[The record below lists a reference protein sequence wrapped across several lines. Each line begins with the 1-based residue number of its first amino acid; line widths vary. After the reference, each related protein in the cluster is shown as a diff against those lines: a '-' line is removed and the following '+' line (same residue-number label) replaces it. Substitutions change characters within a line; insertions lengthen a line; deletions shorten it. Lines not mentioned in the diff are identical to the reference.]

1 MLKRRISESAN
12 YFVKINSIFVF
23 ITLSLLLLNTPHVTY
38 DGWQYLSSGKSIF
51 DGTYFENYFFVRDPI
66 YPIFIGLCLKIFDS
80 LWVILILQTYLCVVS
95 IGLLI
100 ETVVNSTIQEKS
112 KRILHKAFLAIAC
125 WITLGSLPSFIL
137 QQNAILILF
146 AFVARKAWKIDKRSE
161 VEKLKTKD
169 AWFTWTLVLWI
180 AFLISLEIFL
190 IVLLLIV
197 TLAVK
202 KRITRRSFFL
212 IAIVSSLLA
221 LATTSGMSELHTN
234 AQQSESYNKSNLND
248 PFLNEDF
255 TTNLKRQLMN
265 ANPPYT
271 QKAIRAFLA
280 NLDLSPTVGWD
291 GIYTDLYKEPG
302 HPMRAF
308 GLNHLLQ
315 QIPLCND
322 FPKQGVIAVREGF
335 VTKYEGCLNPAV
347 HFPSVLKP
355 FIYGLYLIGWPLV
368 VLIAAFGRSKRL
380 LWLPGITLSV
390 YALLGAGI
398 SRYGMVVYPII
409 IIAAYVNLE
418 LQVKAR
424 KTSDTNRK

>member
-169 AWFTWTLVLWI
+169 AWFTW
-180 AFLISLEIFL
+180 
-190 IVLLLIV
+190 
-197 TLAVK
+197 
-202 KRITRRSFFL
+202 
-212 IAIVSSLLA
+212 
-221 LATTSGMSELHTN
+221 TSGMSELHTN